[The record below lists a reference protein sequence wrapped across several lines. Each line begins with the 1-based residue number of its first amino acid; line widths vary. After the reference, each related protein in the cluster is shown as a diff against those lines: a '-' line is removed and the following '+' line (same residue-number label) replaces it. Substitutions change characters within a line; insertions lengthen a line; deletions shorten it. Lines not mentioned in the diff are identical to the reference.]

1 MPFAKN
7 NPFAIR
13 DGNRQANIQAKP
25 PNGKSKYLSL
35 HVILPSE
42 VSPANRKQPTASHLP
57 CFLLSS
63 LDLQSGETLTYSANV

>member
-13 DGNRQANIQAKP
+13 DGNRRANTQVKP

-35 HVILPSE
+35 RSFR
-42 VSPANRKQPTASHLP
+42 S
-57 CFLLSS
+57 
-63 LDLQSGETLTYSANV
+63 